1 MRTCGASAKVLRNPS
16 ANENIYAGLAL
27 EHHLRPL
34 GPSARSRRNSNANEN
49 NLVQRSA
56 NEHVLAQRAPS
67 NICGHVGHQQRFS
80 RETQTRHVGPALGF
94 LRTYGPSVKVL
105 HHPSANKHILVQRGP
120 SNMCGHVGHQQ
131 RFCATQARMAISWHS
146 VARTTF
152 ADMWAISKGSAQP
165 KRERKYFGTAW
176 PVQHMR
182 ICGQSAQV
190 LRNLNAN
197 ANMLTQ
203 PAPCKMYGHVG
214 HRLGLAVGEVAPQA
228 SREQARFTR

>member
-1 MRTCGASAKVLRNPS
+1 MRTCGPSAKVLARNPNTPCGSSPRLSADIWAIGKGSAPPQREQKYSGTAWPEQHVRTCGASAKVLRNPS

-34 GPSARSRRNSNANEN
+34 GPSARSRRNPNANEN

-105 HHPSANKHILVQRGP
+105 CHPNANKSIRY
-120 SNMCGHVGHQQ
+120 
-131 RFCATQARMAISWHS
+131 S
-146 VARTTF
+146 VARATC

-165 KRERKYFGTAW
+165 KRE
-176 PVQHMR
+176 
-182 ICGQSAQV
+182 
-190 LRNLNAN
+190 
-197 ANMLTQ
+197 
-203 PAPCKMYGHVG
+203 
-214 HRLGLAVGEVAPQA
+214 
-228 SREQARFTR
+228 